1 MSQSHGSFEDTPP
14 DTGALAGWRARRRW
28 IPVVALVVLAVAA
41 MGGVAFHHFWLQDE
55 IPIIEH
61 YRMIHGSDG
70 LWLPF
75 LKPYWPPPFSPDL
88 YRPLSLVFFTL
99 QWVAGDGAIQLFHI
113 LNLVLYVL
121 TVTVVW
127 RLARLMLPEVG
138 AWVAAALFAV
148 HPVHVEA
155 VALSINQSETLVAL
169 LMISAVGVYVDW
181 RRHPDRGP
189 RAPWAVLALYVV
201 GCLVKESAVVLPG
214 LLLAAELT
222 IVGDPTPLFDRLVRL
237 RPWALAMV
245 LVASAFIEIR
255 ALVLHGFVGSFLAE
269 GLYGLGWGGRVLTML
284 GVVPRWATLMLWPAH
299 LQEDYSP
306 REIVGTSHWGPDQT
320 LGALILIVTLV
331 LLARSWRKQPVV
343 AFGLLWF
350 FVAIFPVSNVVVPTG
365 IILAERTL
373 FLPSVGVVLAL
384 GALAAPIAA
393 RLAGG
398 AGLLLRRS
406 VPVGVAA
413 VLILG
418 VGRSFDRMRVWHDP
432 RALWGESM
440 LDAPE
445 SFRVNEAF
453 AYLMQRIGR
462 NDRFVHYMRE
472 AIAFA
477 GRSAR
482 LNGNL
487 GDWYRNRNDCD
498 SALPLYA
505 ESIRIDPDNEV
516 TRASVLACLFARG
529 RYRQALGIATVGRAY
544 MPDSRVLARFQV
556 LSESLQVADPAH
568 RGVKLTIDSLA
579 PALLVI
585 TGPAQ
590 R

>member
-1 MSQSHGSFEDTPP
+1 
-14 DTGALAGWRARRRW
+14 
-28 IPVVALVVLAVAA
+28 
-41 MGGVAFHHFWLQDE
+41 
-55 IPIIEH
+55 
-61 YRMIHGSDG
+61 
-70 LWLPF
+70 
-75 LKPYWPPPFSPDL
+75 
-88 YRPLSLVFFTL
+88 
-99 QWVAGDGAIQLFHI
+99 
-113 LNLVLYVL
+113 
-121 TVTVVW
+121 
-127 RLARLMLPEVG
+127 
-138 AWVAAALFAV
+138 
-148 HPVHVEA
+148 
-155 VALSINQSETLVAL
+155 
-169 LMISAVGVYVDW
+169 
-181 RRHPDRGP
+181 
-189 RAPWAVLALYVV
+189 
-201 GCLVKESAVVLPG
+201 
-214 LLLAAELT
+214 
-222 IVGDPTPLFDRLVRL
+222 
-237 RPWALAMV
+237 
-245 LVASAFIEIR
+245 
-255 ALVLHGFVGSFLAE
+255 
-269 GLYGLGWGGRVLTML
+269 
-284 GVVPRWATLMLWPAH
+284 
-299 LQEDYSP
+299 
-306 REIVGTSHWGPDQT
+306 
-320 LGALILIVTLV
+320 
-331 LLARSWRKQPVV
+331 
-343 AFGLLWF
+343 
-350 FVAIFPVSNVVVPTG
+350 
-365 IILAERTL
+365 
-373 FLPSVGVVLAL
+373 
-384 GALAAPIAA
+384 
-393 RLAGG
+393 
-398 AGLLLRRS
+398 
-406 VPVGVAA
+406 
-413 VLILG
+413 
-418 VGRSFDRMRVWHDP
+418 MRVWHDP

>member
-1 MSQSHGSFEDTPP
+1 M
-14 DTGALAGWRARRRW
+14 TGVNATDPLPEGGRSRSGGPRRIGIQCVALIALA
-28 IPVVALVVLAVAA
+28 VVA
-41 MGGVAFHHFWLQDE
+41 MGGVAFHRFWLQDE

-61 YRMIHGSDG
+61 YRMIHGSGG

-99 QWVAGDGAIQLFHI
+99 QWAAGDGAIQLFHV

-127 RLARLMLPEVG
+127 RLARLMLPELG
-138 AWVAAALFAV
+138 AWAAAALFAV

-169 LMISAVGVYVDW
+169 LMISAVGLYVDW
-181 RRHPDRGP
+181 RRHPDLRP

-201 GCLVKESAVVLPG
+201 ACLVKESAVVLPG

-222 IVGDPTPLFDRLVRL
+222 IIADPSPFFHRLVRL
-237 RPWALAMV
+237 RPWALGMV
-245 LVASAFIEIR
+245 LIASAFIGVR
-255 ALVLHGFVGSFLAE
+255 TLVLHGFVGSFLAE

-284 GVVPRWATLMLWPAH
+284 GVVPRWTALMLWPAH

-306 REIVGTSHWGPDQT
+306 SEIVGTSHWGPDQT
-320 LGALILIVTLV
+320 IGALILLVTLV
-331 LLARSWRKQPVV
+331 LLVRSWRRRPVA

-350 FVAIFPVSNVVVPTG
+350 FVAIFPVSNVLVPTG
-365 IILAERTL
+365 IVLAERTL
-373 FLPSVGVVLAL
+373 FLPSVGVALAL
-384 GALAAPIAA
+384 GAVAAPIAA
-393 RLAGG
+393 WLTTG
-398 AGLLLRRS
+398 AGLLARRAI
-406 VPVGVAA
+406 PVAVAV
-413 VLILG
+413 VLGLG
-418 VGRSFDRMRVWHDP
+418 LGRSIDRMRVWHDP

-440 LDAPE
+440 LDAPR

-516 TRASVLACLFARG
+516 TRASALACLLARG

-556 LSESLQVADPAH
+556 LSESLAVADPAR

-585 TGPAQ
+585 TGPDH